1 MSNIFI
7 VNQTVLL
14 FTDCFNQITHL
25 FIELVHILTLN
36 QFNDFNSLL
45 QAINTILSMEIYLN
59 GQFQKL
65 ETACISVTDRGFI
78 FGDGI
83 YEVIRVVKG
92 SLFRELD
99 HLKRLKEGLEGIGIH
114 PGKAQFEQLP
124 EICRDL
130 LKRNELMNGEAVIYI
145 QITRGASWPRTH
157 THPEPPVSPTVY
169 INTSTFNPYKE
180 LHSKGAKAITESDVR
195 WTRCNL
201 KTTQLLPNTLSRE
214 RAKNAGADNVILVR
228 DGMITESP
236 NANIFAVKNDILY
249 TYPASNYILSGITRK
264 VVLEIAV
271 RLQIPVKD
279 TPISEFDLCN
289 LDELFLTGTTT
300 DIMPITMANG
310 KEISNGK
317 PGPIVSKI
325 QQAYNEMMYAGR
337 NP

>member
-1 MSNIFI
+1 
-7 VNQTVLL
+7 
-14 FTDCFNQITHL
+14 
-25 FIELVHILTLN
+25 
-36 QFNDFNSLL
+36 
-45 QAINTILSMEIYLN
+45 MEIYLN
-59 GQFQKL
+59 GQFQNL

-83 YEVIRVVKG
+83 YEVIRVVGG
-92 SLFRELD
+92 SLFREKD
-99 HLKRLKEGLEGIGIH
+99 HLERLKEGLEGIGIH

-130 LKRNELMNGEAVIYI
+130 LKRNEMMEGEAVIYI

-157 THPEPPVSPTVY
+157 TFPKPEVSPTVY
-169 INTSTFNPYKE
+169 INTSTFHPYKE

-214 RAKNAGADNVILVR
+214 RANNAGADNVILIR
-228 DGMITESP
+228 DGMVTESP
-236 NANIFAVKNDILY
+236 NANIYAVKNGVLY

-264 VVLEIAV
+264 VVLEIAT
-271 RLQIPVKD
+271 RLQISVKEI
-279 TPISEFDLCN
+279 PISETDLFN

-300 DIMPITMANG
+300 DIMPITMVNE

-317 PGPIVSKI
+317 PGPIVRKI
-325 QQAYNEMMYAGR
+325 QQVYNKMLYYQNQGNKESA
-337 NP
+337 